1 MWTPIA
7 LATLLAFSGPG
18 EPRLALR
25 GHDPV
30 ALCAGEQLLGEEALR
45 FDHGRYTYRFA
56 DAERLKVFRADPERY
71 SIQRGGACARM
82 GPLSNVGNPDYW
94 AVYEGR
100 IYIFS
105 SRECHNGFLKDP
117 DRYLEA
123 APELTPP
130 SEPSRQKGAAWFARA
145 LEAHGGAARVDAAQA
160 LVLVFEEERKGWI
173 NRVEHVVSRGG
184 ELRRHLTWKP
194 VDGSESGFDTTW
206 VLNDESHVVE
216 QEGRW
221 PVTSRAAL
229 EDLRRFAL
237 REPLTLFW
245 ARDGADFLAAY
256 GGAGTFRERAVENLL
271 VRHAGLETTWH
282 LDPESAEIVGLS
294 WRGRAGSGVRR
305 EVEEVVTETVV
316 VEGLSLPRDRT
327 VFADGRQMQILSR
340 PWSRV
345 EVRTEDLADGPA
357 KKGD

>member
-130 SEPSRQKGAAWFARA
+130 SEPSRQKGAAWFA
-145 LEAHGGAARVDAAQA
+145 EPVDVEQVPGEGGGLHTAARAA
-160 LVLVFEEERKGWI
+160 
-173 NRVEHVVSRGG
+173 RG
-184 ELRRHLTWKP
+184 H
-194 VDGSESGFDTTW
+194 
-206 VLNDESHVVE
+206 
-216 QEGRW
+216 GRG
-221 PVTSRAAL
+221 PC
-229 EDLRRFAL
+229 
-237 REPLTLFW
+237 
-245 ARDGADFLAAY
+245 
-256 GGAGTFRERAVENLL
+256 
-271 VRHAGLETTWH
+271 H
-282 LDPESAEIVGLS
+282 
-294 WRGRAGSGVRR
+294 GRAHAHVRLLR
-305 EVEEVVTETVV
+305 CRATRRWLPLPPDGDLTVAVTI
-316 VEGLSLPRDRT
+316 
-327 VFADGRQMQILSR
+327 A
-340 PWSRV
+340 
-345 EVRTEDLADGPA
+345 
-357 KKGD
+357 